1 MNNNPNDND
10 NRNVY
15 TPHPTDDP
23 VVNPSHAVGPNG
35 ESSSPQYVPVQQ
47 PKYMGPQPGRQLS
60 MIGMILGIASIVL
73 ALVCNF
79 FAFTVV
85 LANIMDIVAILCGIG
100 GIVLGVMG
108 GNQNAAVGAP
118 RGSFAIAAVVCGA
131 AGIVL
136 GGISFACIAVCNGVR
151 GFVNGAV
158 VGEW

>member
-1 MNNNPNDND
+1 MNNDQNNNYQNDD
-10 NRNVY
+10 MPSY
-15 TPHPTDDP
+15 SPADDP

-35 ESSSPQYVPVQQ
+35 ETSSAPQYTPV
-47 PKYMGPQPGRQLS
+47 PKYDGPQPGRQLS

-73 ALVCNF
+73 ALSCNL

-85 LANIMDIVAILCGIG
+85 LANIMDIIAILCGIG
-100 GIVLGVMG
+100 GIVLGIMG
-108 GNQNAAVGAP
+108 GNQNAAIGAP
-118 RGSFAIAAVVCGA
+118 RGSFAIAAIVCGA

-151 GFVNGAV
+151 NAVNGAI